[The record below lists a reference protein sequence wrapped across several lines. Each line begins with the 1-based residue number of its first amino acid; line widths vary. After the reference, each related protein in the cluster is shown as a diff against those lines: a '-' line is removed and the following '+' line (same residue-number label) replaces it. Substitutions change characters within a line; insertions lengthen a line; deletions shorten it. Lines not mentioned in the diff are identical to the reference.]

1 MLIFHYPFYETLP
14 LIKSNYEGAFP
25 QIVVCGSLDSNIYDI
40 MVVEHFKGYFGYE
53 CVGKAIRL
61 HPGFRGYLYLND
73 DMIVNWW
80 NFLKLDKDKVWLGA
94 TLDPQKGF
102 EVNSRPIPRE
112 WKNWR
117 YPKAAECC
125 EAAFREIQSNKLIGS
140 KAMAVHNRNTLDKTL
155 CLKVW
160 SDMFYVPGRLNCQL
174 VWRHR

>member
-61 HPGFRGYLYLND
+61 YPGFRGYLYLND

-80 NFLKLDKDKVWLGA
+80 NFLQLDKDKGLARG
-94 TLDPQKGF
+94 
-102 EVNSRPIPRE
+102 NSR
-112 WKNWR
+112 
-117 YPKAAECC
+117 Y
-125 EAAFREIQSNKLIGS
+125 S
-140 KAMAVHNRNTLDKTL
+140 
-155 CLKVW
+155 
-160 SDMFYVPGRLNCQL
+160 
-174 VWRHR
+174 